1 MPKRPQFA
9 QQINDGLTRQARLGL
24 LTVTDL
30 DAFLAAPS
38 KAECWHQWGTMGQL
52 GVQAKRDVVRQMLQ
66 RKTGDWTECE
76 IADWVAYYDAQWG
89 LVPTGA
95 DRRRSAGRRQVRLR
109 RRRFG
114 QAACKH
120 RGRR

>member
-1 MPKRPQFA
+1 MPHRPQFA
-9 QQINDGLTRQARLGL
+9 QSINDALVCEARLIL

-38 KAECWHQWGTMGQL
+38 KAECWRQWGALGQL
-52 GVQAKRDVVRQMLQ
+52 GMQAKRDVVRQMLQ
-66 RKTGDWTECE
+66 FTTGSWSESE
-76 IADWVAYYDAQWG
+76 IAHWVAHYDEKWG
-89 LVPTGA
+89 LVPTGG

-114 QAACKH
+114 QAVCKH